1 MTHAVRAHDA
11 GEYLRTAADIAAYL
25 TAAMEESD
33 SDPRLPLKALRN
45 VAAAQDGVSA
55 GRSPHEE
62 QP

>member
-1 MTHAVRAHDA
+1 MPVRAHDA
-11 GEYLRTAADIAAYL
+11 GEYLRTPADVAAYL